1 MDLTWQ
7 LTKLSFLRLPLS
19 HSLRASFIT
28 VKHRNTCKLSLLSF
42 IWVDLRAVHFS
53 AFLIT
58 IARDQLLPIHHGIKF
73 SVWAFFFANFT
84 FPPPRS
90 SRTPPPSEAGGWW
103 SPRKQQRG
111 LPGSGFFITWGRIRI
126 FDCMGQ
132 DQVFVTATSVSRILR
147 WTRAG
152 QDAFPVLGLLYE
164 ERCKL

>member
-19 HSLRASFIT
+19 HSPRASFIT
-28 VKHRNTCKLSLLSF
+28 VKHRNTCKLSLSF
-42 IWVDLRAVHFS
+42 IWVDLTAVHFS

-73 SVWAFFFANFT
+73 SVWTFCFANFT
-84 FPPPRS
+84 FPPLRS

-103 SPRKQQRG
+103 SPRRQQRG
-111 LPGSGFFITWGRIRI
+111 SPEPGFFITWGRIRI

-132 DQVFVTATSVSRILR
+132 NQDSVTATSVSRILR

-152 QDAFPVLGLLYE
+152 QEAFPVLGLLCE
-164 ERCKL
+164 ERCKV